1 MAEALG
7 FAASIAGVAGFT
19 TLALQLGQGLIK
31 LKELRKRMRDAP
43 NTLNDAIQGI
53 MAIEMLLQMVQN
65 HTILSGGYS
74 AEKAMVDA
82 PLELCLR
89 SVGKLNAIV
98 DEIEQNW
105 RRSDRYGKLVVAR
118 KDREMRDMWQQLERE
133 QSILM
138 VAVQMFVEASRRFD
152 HITTILAVREH
163 HNATVQGF
171 QDLVNRLD
179 RMEDAQPRMITND
192 ATVVAAQS
200 PNVRAGSDESSC
212 TISRDVPVRRARG
225 PKTVCSKH
233 CTLRLRLWLHTTV
246 FAITTTR
253 SCYGWDISLRLYN
266 VVPWDSPMLT
276 ACGQAD
282 LAMVQRL
289 IAEGRGSLLDR
300 DIYGGTVLSYATRQI
315 AALPDESKAL
325 LRYITT
331 ATAFPDVNQ
340 VVVRALKHLDH
351 ALSQFR
357 NAREHEHEWT
367 TFSSTDRSYL
377 AAGLDALEVLLD
389 NTDFDL
395 DWAVAVPKESGL
407 SHWAFRSPDFASSV
421 ARRLTSKWTLRRRF
435 KAVVSE
441 LWIGIAYNNVPAEG
455 NLDGVGTICRAH
467 LVTLSQLC
475 ALAKYGKRYVD
486 NKSTRV
492 SAAAPPAVG
501 ISGDALPSPPV
512 ELVEHLATFLAS
524 WDLLVMRA
532 TCRELAAKVQRPY
545 SKPHL
550 TAKKSFLLPD
560 EWSMQALV
568 GISSYPFFSKR
579 ITSISLLP
587 LMLMDTTEEEF
598 YARGEWFGLPY
609 GAEHA
614 TVEERIAMRQADW
627 TAY

>member
-225 PKTVCSKH
+225 PKT
-233 CTLRLRLWLHTTV
+233 
-246 FAITTTR
+246 
-253 SCYGWDISLRLYN
+253 
-266 VVPWDSPMLT
+266 
-276 ACGQAD
+276 
-282 LAMVQRL
+282 
-289 IAEGRGSLLDR
+289 
-300 DIYGGTVLSYATRQI
+300 YATRQI

-441 LWIGIAYNNVPAEG
+441 VYVPDRTA
-455 NLDGVGTICRAH
+455 LDF
-467 LVTLSQLC
+467 LQLC
-475 ALAKYGKRYVD
+475 GAITQTIAQ
-486 NKSTRV
+486 
-492 SAAAPPAVG
+492 AAALG
-501 ISGDALPSPPV
+501 
-512 ELVEHLATFLAS
+512 
-524 WDLLVMRA
+524 
-532 TCRELAAKVQRPY
+532 
-545 SKPHL
+545 
-550 TAKKSFLLPD
+550 
-560 EWSMQALV
+560 
-568 GISSYPFFSKR
+568 
-579 ITSISLLP
+579 P
-587 LMLMDTTEEEF
+587 L
-598 YARGEWFGLPY
+598 GE
-609 GAEHA
+609 
-614 TVEERIAMRQADW
+614 T
-627 TAY
+627 